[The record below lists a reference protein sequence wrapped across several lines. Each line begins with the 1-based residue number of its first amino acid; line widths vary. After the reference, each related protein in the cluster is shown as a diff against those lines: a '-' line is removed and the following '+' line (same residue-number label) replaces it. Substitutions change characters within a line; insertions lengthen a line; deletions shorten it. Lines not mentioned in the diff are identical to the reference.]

1 MWHLDKDMTEAT
13 MNERGSFIVSAL
25 GGEMTCNCI
34 EAASRWSVC
43 RGSSLVAVLHG
54 VVWPLLQHQLQG
66 SKYETH
72 N

>member
-25 GGEMTCNCI
+25 GDEMTCNCI

-43 RGSSLVAVLHG
+43 R
-54 VVWPLLQHQLQG
+54 
-66 SKYETH
+66 E
-72 N
+72 